1 MKCCMHYHSMGII
14 KIYFGKSQENLK
26 NFSSRASKLQQ
37 EGLPP
42 TDIFLRMAL
51 VTDTSHWS
59 HWTGVINIKQ
69 TLGSCTT
76 GRNTALD
83 RCPLYTGFVIT

>member
-26 NFSSRASKLQQ
+26 KLFSSRASKLQQ

-42 TDIFLRMAL
+42 TDIFLRMA
-51 VTDTSHWS
+51 
-59 HWTGVINIKQ
+59 
-69 TLGSCTT
+69 
-76 GRNTALD
+76 
-83 RCPLYTGFVIT
+83 

>member
-26 NFSSRASKLQQ
+26 KLSSRAFQLQQ

-51 VTDTSHWS
+51 LSS
-59 HWTGVINIKQ
+59 FKQ
-69 TLGSCTT
+69 H
-76 GRNTALD
+76 
-83 RCPLYTGFVIT
+83 V

>member
-26 NFSSRASKLQQ
+26 KVSSRASKLQQ

-42 TDIFLRMAL
+42 TDIF
-51 VTDTSHWS
+51 
-59 HWTGVINIKQ
+59 
-69 TLGSCTT
+69 
-76 GRNTALD
+76 
-83 RCPLYTGFVIT
+83 

>member
-14 KIYFGKSQENLK
+14 KIYLGQSQE

-42 TDIFLRMAL
+42 TDIFLRMA
-51 VTDTSHWS
+51 SS
-59 HWTGVINIKQ
+59 TGLNRIV
-69 TLGSCTT
+69 
-76 GRNTALD
+76 
-83 RCPLYTGFVIT
+83 

>member
-26 NFSSRASKLQQ
+26 KNLSSKASKLQQ

-42 TDIFLRMAL
+42 TDIFLEWPYLRIL
-51 VTDTSHWS
+51 
-59 HWTGVINIKQ
+59 NILLYNKTQ
-69 TLGSCTT
+69 GS
-76 GRNTALD
+76 NAHL
-83 RCPLYTGFVIT
+83 

>member
-26 NFSSRASKLQQ
+26 KPPSRASKLQQ

-42 TDIFLRMAL
+42 TDIFLRISQ
-51 VTDTSHWS
+51 VRFNCQRS
-59 HWTGVINIKQ
+59 NP
-69 TLGSCTT
+69 SCISFQPIQHHTNCRAKNCRKT
-76 GRNTALD
+76 FSLN
-83 RCPLYTGFVIT
+83 

>member
-1 MKCCMHYHSMGII
+1 MLSNHPQTGVFLGSAIKNNAQPNKAEHYLSVCAQL
-14 KIYFGKSQENLK
+14 YQ
-26 NFSSRASKLQQ
+26 
-37 EGLPP
+37 
-42 TDIFLRMAL
+42 L
-51 VTDTSHWS
+51 VIDTSHWS

-69 TLGSCTT
+69 ALGLCTT

>member
-42 TDIFLRMAL
+42 TDIFLRMSL
-51 VTDTSHWS
+51 CTKQKEWS
-59 HWTGVINIKQ
+59 
-69 TLGSCTT
+69 
-76 GRNTALD
+76 TAVRSVGGGLE
-83 RCPLYTGFVIT
+83 GKI

>member
-26 NFSSRASKLQQ
+26 KLSSRAFQLQQ

-42 TDIFLRMAL
+42 TDIFFKDGLIIGFYWT
-51 VTDTSHWS
+51 VTGITSHS
-59 HWTGVINIKQ
+59 
-69 TLGSCTT
+69 
-76 GRNTALD
+76 
-83 RCPLYTGFVIT
+83 

>member
-1 MKCCMHYHSMGII
+1 MHYHSMGII

-51 VTDTSHWS
+51 VSEKFLWLDTFSRGLIGANLIAYIVMWHPDF
-59 HWTGVINIKQ
+59 HCYFHQ
-69 TLGSCTT
+69 SCE
-76 GRNTALD
+76 LK
-83 RCPLYTGFVIT
+83 

>member
-1 MKCCMHYHSMGII
+1 MKCCMHYYSMGII
-14 KIYFGKSQENLK
+14 KIYFGKSQENPKK

-51 VTDTSHWS
+51 VGLERVMTTTVKQAS
-59 HWTGVINIKQ
+59 IKLK
-69 TLGSCTT
+69 T
-76 GRNTALD
+76 
-83 RCPLYTGFVIT
+83 